1 MGLRVRRADLPAGE
15 RADEGADE
23 GAAGLGL
30 DHDSVVLLT
39 GGARGITATVALALA
54 RATGCHV
61 ELIGRTPPG
70 RPDPEI
76 ADADPAALRRLLI
89 ERGMDSPREIEAEA
103 GRLRRGSEVRATL
116 DELRAAA
123 ASVRYHTA
131 DVRDADAVG
140 AVLDDVYARHGR
152 LDGVIHGAGLV
163 EDRLVP
169 DKTPESFARVFATK
183 VDGARALRDRLRPG
197 LAFLA
202 LFGSVSGV
210 FGNRGQVDYAAA
222 NDALD
227 TLAHQW
233 AGRLPGRVVS
243 VDWGPWAG
251 GGMISPELAREYARR
266 GVSLIDPDAGVACL
280 LAELADPAGPAQVV
294 YSGDGLAGE

>member
-1 MGLRVRRADLPAGE
+1 M
-15 RADEGADE
+15 
-23 GAAGLGL
+23 
-30 DHDSVVLLT
+30 LLT

-76 ADADPAALRRLLI
+76 AGADPAALRRLLI
-89 ERGMDSPREIEAEA
+89 ERGMDNPSEIEAEA
-103 GRLRRGSEVRATL
+103 GRLRRGVEVRATL
-116 DELRAAA
+116 DGLRAAA
-123 ASVRYHTA
+123 ASVRYHAA
-131 DVRDADAVG
+131 DVRDADGVG
-140 AVLDDVYARHGR
+140 AVLDDIYARHGR

-197 LAFLA
+197 VAFLA

-227 TLAHQW
+227 TLARRW
-233 AGRLPGRVVS
+233 AAELPGRVVS

-251 GGMISPELAREYARR
+251 RGGSGAGAGGLGAGGSTGMISPELEREYARR

-280 LAELADPAGPAQVV
+280 LAELAAGSGPAQVV
-294 YSGDGLAGE
+294 YCGDGLADG